1 MADHSDSFTSATEE
15 IARLRRELQS
25 IEAENL
31 RLHRLLGVT
40 GRSVVPDQ
48 PSQHAL
54 FVGTQGRVDA
64 HSPVERKL
72 ALYRTLFAG
81 RRDVH
86 ALRWENAR
94 TGKAGWVP
102 AVEGGWRKQGPRNY
116 LPLTDDV
123 LASHLTGDT
132 HAGLYPLMP
141 GDVCRL
147 VVADFDGQA
156 ALLDALAYLKAAR
169 AVDIPASL
177 EVSRSGTGA
186 HVWIFFSGNVP
197 ASPHAGSA
205 PVYSA
210 KPWPFVANSI
220 WPATTASSIAGLLAG
235 IWVDRQPD
243 RAPPSRR
250 VPKARRARPIAAARM
265 SLAIAA

>member
-1 MADHSDSFTSATEE
+1 
-15 IARLRRELQS
+15 
-25 IEAENL
+25 
-31 RLHRLLGVT
+31 
-40 GRSVVPDQ
+40 
-48 PSQHAL
+48 L

-64 HSPVERKL
+64 HSPVQRKL

-81 RRDVH
+81 RDDVH

-102 AVEGGWRKQGPRNY
+102 TVEGGWRKHGLRNY

-156 ALLDALAYLKAAR
+156 ALLAALAYLKAAR
-169 AVDIPASL
+169 AVDVPASL

-197 ASPHAGSA
+197 AS
-205 PVYSA
+205 
-210 KPWPFVANSI
+210 
-220 WPATTASSIAGLLAG
+220 TARRIGAGLLREAMALRG
-235 IWVDRQPD
+235 ELDLASYDRLFPSQDFLPASGSIGTLIALPLQGECRKRGTTVFIELATLEPVEDQWAYLSTLD
-243 RAPPSRR
+243 RLTPRRAENLANSDAPPSRR
-250 VPKARRARPIAAARM
+250 TECPAT
-265 SLAIAA
+265 LACLI